1 MKIPKIIISPRFT
14 KLMSIFINV
23 EAITLFPFI
32 ICREEMSETLL
43 NHESIHIHQ
52 QKELFV
58 LFFYVL
64 YVFDWMVGL
73 VKYRNA
79 QKAYYQIRFEQE
91 AYAKMYEEDYL
102 INRKKHSWR
111 DYKV

>member
-1 MKIPKIIISPRFT
+1 MKIPITIIAPRFT
-14 KLMSIFINV
+14 KLMSLFIDV
-23 EAITLFPFI
+23 TAITLFPFI
-32 ICREEMSETLL
+32 VSREEMSKVTL

-58 LFFYVL
+58 LFFYIL
-64 YVFDWMVGL
+64 YVSDWLRGL
-73 VKYRNA
+73 IKYRNA

-102 INRKKHSWR
+102 LTRERYAWR

>member
-1 MKIPKIIISPRFT
+1 
-14 KLMSIFINV
+14 MSD
-23 EAITLFPFI
+23 IT
-32 ICREEMSETLL
+32 L

-64 YVFDWMVGL
+64 YVFDWLKGL
-73 VKYRNA
+73 IKYQNA
-79 QKAYYQIRFEQE
+79 RKAYFQIRFEQE

-102 INRKKHSWR
+102 LTRKKHSWR

>member
-1 MKIPKIIISPRFT
+1 MKIPKIIKAPRFT
-14 KLMSIFINV
+14 KLMSVFIDV
-23 EAITLFPFI
+23 QAITLFPFI
-32 ICREEMSETLL
+32 ICREEMSDVTL

-64 YVFDWMVGL
+64 YVFDWLKGL
-73 VKYRNA
+73 IKYQNA
-79 QKAYYQIRFEQE
+79 RKAYFQIRFEQE
-91 AYAKMYEEDYL
+91 AYAKMYEEEYL
-102 INRKKHSWR
+102 LTRKKYSWR